1 MAGAVERLP
10 ENGDRRIWRD
20 LWRGGR
26 VRVGRRHASPKFR
39 LVRPATACRPAPMFS
54 LNAFAISTGLVGIAE
69 IGDKTQ
75 LLALLLTLK
84 FRRPWPILWGMLGA
98 TLVNHAGAG
107 FVGHSLEGLL
117 LEIAGPEMLRW
128 GLAAGFALMAL
139 WALIP
144 DKIEV
149 EENGVGRWRMGAFL
163 TTLVCFFLVEMGD
176 KTQIATVALA
186 ARFPDIFSVV
196 LGTTFGMVL
205 ANAPVIFCGN
215 KIAAKIPLK
224 YVRWAAAA

>member
-1 MAGAVERLP
+1 
-10 ENGDRRIWRD
+10 
-20 LWRGGR
+20 
-26 VRVGRRHASPKFR
+26 
-39 LVRPATACRPAPMFS
+39 MFTFH
-54 LNAFAISTGLVGIAE
+54 AFAISTGLVAIAE

-107 FVGHSLEGLL
+107 AVGHYLEGVLL
-117 LEIAGPEMLRW
+117 DIAGPDMLRW
-128 GLAAGFALMAL
+128 GLAAGFAIMAG

-144 DKIEV
+144 DKIDT
-149 EENGVGRWRMGAFL
+149 EENSVGRWRLGAFF

-186 ARFPDIFSVV
+186 ARFPDIVSVV

-205 ANAPVIFCGN
+205 ANAPVIFFGN
-215 KIAAKIPLK
+215 KIASKIQLQ
-224 YVRWAAAA
+224 YVRWAAAACFAALAVGVALI

>member
-1 MAGAVERLP
+1 
-10 ENGDRRIWRD
+10 
-20 LWRGGR
+20 
-26 VRVGRRHASPKFR
+26 
-39 LVRPATACRPAPMFS
+39 MFTFH
-54 LNAFAISTGLVGIAE
+54 AFAISTGLVAIAE

-84 FRRPWPILWGMLGA
+84 FRRPWPILWGMLAA

-107 FVGHSLEGLL
+107 FVGHYLEGVLL
-117 LEIAGPEMLRW
+117 DIAGPQMLRW
-128 GLAAGFALMAL
+128 GLAAGFALMAV

-144 DKIEV
+144 DKF
-149 EENGVGRWRMGAFL
+149 EEDESEMGRWRKGGAFL

-186 ARFPDIFSVV
+186 ARFPDILSVV

-205 ANAPVIFCGN
+205 ANAPVIFFGS
-215 KIAAKIPLK
+215 KLAAKIPLK
-224 YVRWAAAA
+224 YVRWSAATCFAALAVGVALI